1 MDHSLWPAVFSEK
14 KKIIY
19 IYIYTIKTKL
29 REGPNYYTYEAGH
42 TFKTS

>member
-14 KKIIY
+14 KKINIY
-19 IYIYTIKTKL
+19 IHTIKTKL